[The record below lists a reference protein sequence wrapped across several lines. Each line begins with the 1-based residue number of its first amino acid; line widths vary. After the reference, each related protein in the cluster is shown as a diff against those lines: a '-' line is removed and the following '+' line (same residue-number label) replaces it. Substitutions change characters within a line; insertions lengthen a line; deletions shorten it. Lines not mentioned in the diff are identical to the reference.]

1 MENSL
6 DQPVFIT
13 GVYRSGTT
21 ILTGI
26 LGTHQ
31 ELDISH
37 PSVQYFRYII
47 KKDISPNQYKEII
60 DAISERIN
68 YRYGIELN
76 IERIKSEIED
86 EISSEE
92 ISHKIIYDCVMR
104 SLYMYSG
111 KRWGEKSLLEWRNIP
126 TFIEMFPGG
135 KVIHIIR
142 DPRDVLASYKNMT
155 YETDDKYLDA
165 IFNCLDSMHHAMEY
179 LSNLSSESYY
189 LVKFEDLVE
198 NRTSEVKKIFNFL
211 EIEFNESDYRDTE
224 IKEGVGKGAVS
235 LTTASHSSFPDDL
248 SNSFKRWD
256 TKLTSSELAF
266 TESIL
271 HKELE
276 NFGYKLSEIVDK
288 HHLYWLLKIF
298 KNNELIQERFINYL
312 STGKGVEEFPS
323 DPTNPNNWSTST
335 IDQGKIQGKGAAASY
350 KKLKD

>member
-92 ISHKIIYDCVMR
+92 ISHKIIYDWVSM
-104 SLYMYSG
+104 
-111 KRWGEKSLLEWRNIP
+111 N
-126 TFIEMFPGG
+126 
-135 KVIHIIR
+135 V
-142 DPRDVLASYKNMT
+142 
-155 YETDDKYLDA
+155 
-165 IFNCLDSMHHAMEY
+165 FNNKQL
-179 LSNLSSESYY
+179 
-189 LVKFEDLVE
+189 F
-198 NRTSEVKKIFNFL
+198 
-211 EIEFNESDYRDTE
+211 
-224 IKEGVGKGAVS
+224 
-235 LTTASHSSFPDDL
+235 
-248 SNSFKRWD
+248 
-256 TKLTSSELAF
+256 
-266 TESIL
+266 
-271 HKELE
+271 
-276 NFGYKLSEIVDK
+276 
-288 HHLYWLLKIF
+288 
-298 KNNELIQERFINYL
+298 
-312 STGKGVEEFPS
+312 
-323 DPTNPNNWSTST
+323 
-335 IDQGKIQGKGAAASY
+335 
-350 KKLKD
+350 